1 MDLRYKL
8 KTAPAFSPVSLAQL
22 KRNLRIEHND
32 QDELLQELID
42 RAVASSQTATGSQYA
57 LSTFSLYLD
66 DYPDNDETE
75 IDRGPVGIINSV
87 KYYAQDA
94 SVLTTIDPVKY
105 QLDNTELTSRLRFLT
120 PFVPDTARMNVI
132 EIEFTT
138 GWPDAASVPK
148 DLCEAIILRASE
160 IYLHPEN
167 SDLNFRGSLQVKAAE
182 LKEVNYKIQR
192 Y

>member
-42 RAVASSQTATGSQYA
+42 RAVASSQTATGRQYA

-75 IDRGPVGIINSV
+75 IDRGPVGIIN
-87 KYYAQDA
+87 Y
-94 SVLTTIDPVKY
+94 
-105 QLDNTELTSRLRFLT
+105 
-120 PFVPDTARMNVI
+120 
-132 EIEFTT
+132 
-138 GWPDAASVPK
+138 
-148 DLCEAIILRASE
+148 
-160 IYLHPEN
+160 
-167 SDLNFRGSLQVKAAE
+167 
-182 LKEVNYKIQR
+182 
-192 Y
+192 